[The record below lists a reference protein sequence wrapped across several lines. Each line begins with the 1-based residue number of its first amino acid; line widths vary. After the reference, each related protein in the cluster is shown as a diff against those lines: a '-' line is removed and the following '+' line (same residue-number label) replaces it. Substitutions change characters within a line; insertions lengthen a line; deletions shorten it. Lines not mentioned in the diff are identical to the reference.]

1 MTGPIRQDIN
11 YTRCNAYSAI
21 AHMHSAISVEGRQ
34 VIDTNRI
41 GRPADQGV
49 SDDPKGGIIVF
60 PQEEIDIQLA
70 GYKDLSW
77 SLGRF
82 FKGRYTDKNGKVY
95 SDDSLCLEITG
106 ITEASLIE
114 IAEELCK
121 TLNQESALIKSN
133 SERNR
138 ILLVDESNN

>member
-11 YTRCNAYSAI
+11 YTRCNAYSAM
-21 AHMHSAISVEGRQ
+21 AHMYSAISVEGRQ

-41 GRPADQGV
+41 GMPVDQEV

-60 PQEEIDIQLA
+60 PQEVIDIQLS

-82 FKGRYTDKNGKVY
+82 FKGRYTDKN

>member
-11 YTRCNAYSAI
+11 YTRCNAYSAM
-21 AHMHSAISVEGRQ
+21 AHMYSAISVEGRQ
-34 VIDTNRI
+34 VID
-41 GRPADQGV
+41 
-49 SDDPKGGIIVF
+49 
-60 PQEEIDIQLA
+60 IQLS

>member
-1 MTGPIRQDIN
+1 MTDPIRQDIN
-11 YTRCNAYSAI
+11 YTRCNAYSAMT
-21 AHMHSAISVEGRQ
+21 HLYSAISVEGRQ

-41 GRPADQGV
+41 GMPVDQEV

-60 PQEEIDIQLA
+60 PQEVIDIQLSE
-70 GYKDLSW
+70 YKDLSW